1 MAALFYDRRG
11 AVLPRRGMDMS
22 SAFKEPAG
30 DETLCSVFFA
40 GKYAG
45 AVLRSGKR
53 EFAAVDSADRHIG
66 TFTSQRLAAAAIAA
80 AMQIALANDG
90 EEVFG
95 EASPV

>member
-53 EFAAVDSADRHIG
+53 EFIPPTGTSAPL
-66 TFTSQRLAAAAIAA
+66 Q
-80 AMQIALANDG
+80 
-90 EEVFG
+90 
-95 EASPV
+95 ASGWQPRR